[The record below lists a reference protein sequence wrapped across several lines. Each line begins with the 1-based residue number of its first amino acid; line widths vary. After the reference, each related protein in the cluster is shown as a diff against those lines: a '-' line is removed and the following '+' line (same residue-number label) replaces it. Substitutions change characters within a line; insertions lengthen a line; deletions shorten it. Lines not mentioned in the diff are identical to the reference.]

1 MPIDLTTL
9 TAGTIA
15 DLPSSVLPPRPRV
28 NALDLIG
35 AAPWLIQPSTLE
47 TLLAIAARAN
57 EGPEAVA
64 ARLGRPLDNSRT
76 VSVRDG
82 VALIPVTGPI
92 FRRANLFTE
101 ISGATSV
108 EILATDLATAA
119 ADPTVRAIV
128 LDIDSPGGQAT
139 GISELAGQIRA
150 IDRTAKPVTAYVD
163 GMAASAAYWLA
174 SAAGRIVT
182 SDTGLLGSIGV
193 VGTYKAEKDAP
204 IKIIS
209 SVSPLKQATPDTEA
223 GRAEM
228 QRVIDEL
235 GTLFVSAVATNRDTS
250 PERVITDFGRGGVL
264 VGAEAV
270 KAGMADAVGT
280 LESLLSSLSE
290 QRPRQGPNGHSARQ
304 PISTT
309 ELSMPNAVT
318 TAGTTKPTPAI
329 APSPAAD
336 TSPVPSSTTELAQAT
351 APVYTALD
359 LAESTATGR
368 TRGITE
374 ERARIGAILTAWQA
388 ASGQALGLAAVAIEQ
403 GLSAEAA
410 TAMIQAHAVVLAAA
424 PKPGT
429 ASDVAA
435 YRAAWLGEG
444 TQQVA
449 AADSATGE
457 AGSADDGS
465 DPVAAATRAWER
477 DASLRAEFGNDQARY
492 LAFRAATAA
501 GRVKIL
507 RESRAP
513 LGTPS
518 AA

>member
-1 MPIDLTTL
+1 MPIERTTL
-9 TAGTIA
+9 TAGIPA

-235 GTLFVSAVATNRDTS
+235 GTLFVSAVATNRATS

-270 KAGMADAVGT
+270 KVGMADAVGT

-290 QRPRQGPNGHSARQ
+290 PRPRQGTPGHSARQ
-304 PISTT
+304 PVSSPEKPMTD
-309 ELSMPNAVT
+309 A
-318 TAGTTKPTPAI
+318 TAAGITSQTPA
-329 APSPAAD
+329 PATSGD
-336 TSPVPSSTTELAQAT
+336 TSPGLSSTTELAQAT

-410 TAMIQAHAVVLAAA
+410 TAMIQAHAVALAAA

-477 DASLRAEFGNDQARY
+477 DASLRAEFGDDQARY